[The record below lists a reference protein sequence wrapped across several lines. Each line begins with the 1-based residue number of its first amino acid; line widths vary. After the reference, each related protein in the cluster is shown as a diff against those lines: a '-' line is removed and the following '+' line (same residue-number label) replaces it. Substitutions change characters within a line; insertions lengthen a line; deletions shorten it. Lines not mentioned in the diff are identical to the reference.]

1 MLNTPDT
8 PLLRSLEDLAALSS
22 NSGLIEVK
30 PFRDWDSSWKHK
42 IFKMRLCNAGEML
55 DIGEFLSKYPN
66 TVRDQA
72 LRIEILIRAIH
83 TIDGQFLAPPEDLK
97 KYNET
102 HNTELS
108 TLDYLRIWA
117 LNLEQLVLDRL
128 YMIYTG
134 LQAKQLRKMN
144 NQLLCDVT
152 GGVFDTMPEGAEYIE
167 YSTSEILSKE
177 GMEQIK
183 SNDIDVAHTY
193 DVVTLEKEVAK
204 EVVDEVEAEGN
215 SNTQPAPPSDELTFI
230 DHDTKKEYDSDEE
243 FLHRKDKKK

>member
-55 DIGEFLSKYPN
+55 DIGEFLSKYPG

-72 LRIEILIRAIH
+72 LRIEILIRAMY
-83 TIDGQFLAPPEDLK
+83 TIDDQPLAPEEDVK
-97 KYNET
+97 KYNDT
-102 HNTELS
+102 HNVDLS
-108 TLDYLRIWA
+108 KLEYLRIWA
-117 LNLEQLVLDRL
+117 LNLEQVVLDRL
-128 YMIYTG
+128 YVIYTG

-152 GGVFDTMPEGAEYIE
+152 GAVFDTPPDGAVYIE
-167 YSTSEILSKE
+167 YSTSEILSND
-177 GMEQIK
+177 GIEQIN
-183 SNDIDVAHTY
+183 SNDIEVSHIY
-193 DVVTLEKEVAK
+193 DVTGQEDTA
-204 EVVDEVEAEGN
+204 VDEIDEQETTD
-215 SNTQPAPPSDELTFI
+215 STEIPTSPPSDELKFI
-230 DHDTKKEYDSDEE
+230 DQESGEEYSSHEE
-243 FLHRKDKKK
+243 FLRQKNEKK